1 MKNARTFLSILSRH
15 PICLD
20 HNRHQKPLP
29 QHTPQQPFHKRGFHI
44 PDSSLAGA
52 NHFHKLVN
60 SIVIHIITITI
71 ALAVGSVEVVC
82 AAQNQAAEAP
92 VLHRGA
98 ESVVEEKRKGEKE
111 KRRW

>member
-1 MKNARTFLSILSRH
+1 L
-15 PICLD
+15 
-20 HNRHQKPLP
+20 
-29 QHTPQQPFHKRGFHI
+29 HI

-60 SIVIHIITITI
+60 SIVIHIFAITFTIT
-71 ALAVGSVEVVC
+71 LAVGSVEVVC

-98 ESVVEEKRKGEKE
+98 ESGGEEGEIKRRKEEGEKGD
-111 KRRW
+111 